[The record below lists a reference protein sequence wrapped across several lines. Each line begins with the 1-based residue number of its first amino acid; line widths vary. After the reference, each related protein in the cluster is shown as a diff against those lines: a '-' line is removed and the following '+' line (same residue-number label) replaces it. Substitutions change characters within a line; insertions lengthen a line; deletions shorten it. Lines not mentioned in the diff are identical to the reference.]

1 MMTVTTQT
9 RVLLLLT
16 ARLGQAEDASP
27 LDRSGLDRLC
37 AWLKRSRLKPV
48 DLLEPELLE
57 RLSWAPGAP
66 PLDRLASLLNRSALL
81 DAALDRWKRSGL
93 WVMGRDD
100 PDYPRR
106 VKRRLGDA
114 APALLFG
121 RGDRLLLNRGGIAVV
136 GGAGDADAPGY
147 AEQFAVRAAT
157 AGLSIISGLRN
168 PVEEAAVLGS
178 LSRGG
183 FAIGVLPGELRG
195 QDVDARLRASADRLV
210 LVSEAEPD
218 HSVGHGGG
226 GQAGGAGRCVYG
238 VSDAALLVGVE
249 RGGDRWADTVGAIEK
264 EWVPHWVRAGD
275 PDAGTLIRLGARPI
289 DEEAGPRALLSPPR
303 PARSARTMP
312 GLIAPS
318 PMPQPM
324 LAGFAEAVTPFPA
337 PPPAERGAHLRLV
350 EAGPRPA
357 AREPARPDPGP
368 GGAEP
373 GVPRPGFPE
382 SGFPQPG
389 FPEPS
394 FYELFGRR
402 VALLLRSGPLGLMRI
417 AEAMELTR
425 PQAEAWLLRAQ
436 GEGRIR
442 LDPGN
447 RLYHLP

>member
-1 MMTVTTQT
+1 MMTITTQT

-16 ARLGQAEDASP
+16 AHLGQAEDAAP

-66 PLDRLASLLNRSALL
+66 PLDRLASLLNRSAVL
-81 DAALDRWKRSGL
+81 DAVLDRWERSRL

-106 VKRRLGDA
+106 AKRRLGDV

-136 GGAGDADAPGY
+136 GGAGDADATGY
-147 AEQFAVRAAT
+147 AERFAVRAAT

-218 HSVGHGGG
+218 HGSGGH
-226 GQAGGAGRCVYG
+226 ASGGATRCLYG

-303 PARSARTMP
+303 PARSTRTMP

-318 PMPQPM
+318 PMPQPV

-337 PPPAERGAHLRLV
+337 PPTVERGAHLRLV

-357 AREPARPDPGP
+357 SRVPARPDPEAGS
-368 GGAEP
+368 AEP
-373 GVPRPGFPE
+373 SVPG
-382 SGFPQPG
+382 PG

-402 VALLLRSGPLGLMRI
+402 VALLLRSGPLGAMRI

-425 PQAEAWLLRAQ
+425 PQAEAWLLRAE

-447 RLYHLP
+447 RLYHLL

>member
-1 MMTVTTQT
+1 MMTITTQA

-57 RLSWAPGAP
+57 RLSRAPGAP
-66 PLDRLASLLNRSALL
+66 SPDRLGSLLNRSALL
-81 DAALDRWKRSGL
+81 DAVLDRWERSGL

-121 RGDRLLLNRGGIAVV
+121 RGDRRLLNRGGIAVV
-136 GGAGDADAPGY
+136 GGAGDADASGY
-147 AEQFAVRAAT
+147 AERFAIRAAM

-168 PVEEAAVLGS
+168 PVEEAAVLGG

-195 QDVDARLRASADRLV
+195 QAADARLCTSADRLV
-210 LVSEAEPD
+210 LVSEAEP
-218 HSVGHGGG
+218 GHGSGGHGSGGHAGG
-226 GQAGGAGRCVYG
+226 GATRCVYG

-249 RGGDRWADTVGAIEK
+249 RGGNRWADTVSAIEK

-303 PARSARTMP
+303 PARSSTRMSSTHTMP
-312 GLIAPS
+312 GSIAPS
-318 PMPQPM
+318 LVPQPV
-324 LAGFAEAVTPFPA
+324 LAGFAEAATPFPA
-337 PPPAERGAHLRLV
+337 PPTERGGHLRLV

-357 AREPARPDPGP
+357 SREPARPDPGP
-368 GGAEP
+368 
-373 GVPRPGFPE
+373 RFPE
-382 SGFPQPG
+382 PSFPG
-389 FPEPS
+389 PS

-402 VALLLRSGPLGLMRI
+402 VALLLRSGPLGAVRI
-417 AEAMELTR
+417 AEVMELTR
-425 PQAEAWLLRAQ
+425 PQADAWLLRAQ
-436 GEGRIR
+436 GDGLVR